1 MLRGCQASPQLS
13 LVDQVCCKLRCPHG
27 LAADSRVVPYR
38 ASALPAAGLAL
49 AFTSDQALIWTY
61 ANSTASKILSLPLPP
76 GLKGAEPLPF
86 GEIVRNGPTND
97 FGVVAVAPSTGRIV
111 FWENIDSAEARSLF
125 AQRKQGIEGWVKLY
139 SGERVTQLVDVD
151 HAGYILVLSSGRLA
165 QLTLRDAQG
174 RPSVTTTVLNAPN
187 GSSGSFFSLKGLLG
201 GSIRKSVASVKARPS
216 DTRGQMEVISA
227 TRNGSFQLWDLSWS
241 GQQIFKREVD
251 ARQIILDEVQLGSPP
266 ETRGQQDVHIL
277 DFAIL
282 GRSNEPGITDT
293 LVLVALSG
301 RNMLDHFL
309 LEVDIGE
316 STATISRAIP
326 LRSYQ
331 PAKLPAEAAGT
342 LLLPDPGH
350 TALVQFPDATVIAS
364 LVRPEESPEAQ
375 LFFDSGSTA
384 SAFQD
389 CIYFRSDAHVRIV
402 GYALEP
408 SSRKSQTCTALVFIQ
423 DFGILQIN
431 VYAPPQGTEQE
442 SRSKVTAL
450 SKLMQ
455 ATFFSTVPGTILDF
469 DTKGRYSFSQDDVE
483 QAAIHISAGI
493 LSSSFEHLEGNTLL
507 LEDNLNRRALA
518 LRTLNKHLRSQFPDL
533 SFSGRWQLLW
543 HAEKLAAC
551 MKLWEWYQKSLR
563 RQEKQPEQF
572 PEKHVVIDLVKSA
585 HEKYKKPVEPTASEH
600 EQVINFF
607 LHDIDTLEVVTPWA
621 WNFFR
626 IYYISPEAKKTL
638 QSVMQRLYEA
648 NEVYII
654 VLETAFGFRK
664 ENIDFYGLDAD
675 SLDVDGILKA
685 GYGHDKLSSN
695 FWTSN
700 HNMVTSL
707 RAIVDAGNKYA
718 NDCYEKK
725 QQEGVAQRIAQ
736 QNPRLVRLSCANHLE
751 RCRWGMEQTDPQKQ
765 SMGRKFREEW
775 DINIRPKQIG
785 HLSAIG
791 LATEGMNLA
800 ERYSDMSTLVDL
812 IWDETIF
819 LEEAKLEE
827 HSKMVETEIN
837 LKLGR
842 IKDRVADCFKQYK
855 DGFADAYFSK
865 YIATNNAGELLKKA
879 REEDRDFQAS
889 LTQYLSVSDAI
900 PPRSRIAWINNIR
913 GESAYGEA
921 AADAQ
926 DAARQETNV
935 WCKTAELSIAKLA
948 AMAQQEADAETA
960 NEAGIQKDFR
970 AHKSFQK
977 KLGYEL
983 EVAGIQNQLYEY
995 VFPTIKTA
1003 MDDESAVQLLMT
1015 EYGQGRLEER
1025 PALQHLLQQGFD
1037 QLVQHRVMDPY
1048 LLIDV
1053 LTLMLPDSAEDLTD
1067 PNTFN
1072 QFALALKVLAMINAT
1087 SDDAIHPAV
1096 RKGLLGLVWKRILLQ
1111 DDWTAIDSTQTLS
1124 QEGMA
1129 EYLAATV
1136 AGSTIRKMTGWIR
1149 DGKPSP
1155 HYFAKA
1161 HS

>member
-1 MLRGCQASPQLS
+1 MQA
-13 LVDQVCCKLRCPHG
+13 
-27 LAADSRVVPYR
+27 VPYR

-49 AFTSDQALIWTY
+49 AFTSNQALIWTY
-61 ANSTASKILSLPLPP
+61 ANTTASKILSLPLPP
-76 GLKGAEPLPF
+76 GLKGTEPLPL

-111 FWENIDSAEARSLF
+111 FWENIDSAEARSIF

-139 SGERVTQLVDVD
+139 SGERVTQMVDVD

-174 RPSVTTTVLNAPN
+174 RPSVTTSMLNVPN
-187 GSSGSFFSLKGLLG
+187 SSSGSFFSLKGLLG
-201 GSIRKSVASVKARPS
+201 GSIKKAVASVKARPS
-216 DTRGQMEVISA
+216 ETRGQMEVIAA
-227 TRNGSFQLWDLSWS
+227 TRNGTFLSWS
-241 GQQIFKREVD
+241 GQQIFKREID
-251 ARQIILDEVQLGSPP
+251 ARQTILDEVQLGSPP

-282 GRSNEPGITDT
+282 GRSTEPGVADT

-301 RNMLDHFL
+301 RGMLDHFL

-316 STATISRAIP
+316 TNATISRAIP

-331 PAKLPAEAAGT
+331 PAQLPAEAAGT

-375 LFFDSGSTA
+375 LFFDSGSTP
-384 SAFQD
+384 SSFQD
-389 CIYFRSDAHVRIV
+389 CIYFRSDANVRIV

-431 VYAPPQGTEQE
+431 VYAPATGAEQE
-442 SRSKVTAL
+442 SRTKVTAL

-483 QAAIHISAGI
+483 QAAIHISEGV
-493 LSSSFEHLEGNTLL
+493 LSSSFEHLEGNSLL
-507 LEDNLNRRALA
+507 LDESLSRRALA
-518 LRTLNKHLRSQFPDL
+518 LKTLNKHLRSQFPDL

-551 MKLWEWYQKSLR
+551 IKLWEWYQKSLR
-563 RQEKQPEQF
+563 KQEQHPNLY
-572 PEKHVVIDLVKSA
+572 PEKHVVIDLVRGA
-585 HEKYKKPVEPTASEH
+585 HEKYKKPIEPTASDH
-600 EQVINFF
+600 EQVIHFF
-607 LHDIDTLEVVTPWA
+607 LHDIDAIEVATPWA
-621 WNFFR
+621 WN
-626 IYYISPEAKKTL
+626 YISPEANKTL

-664 ENIDFYGLDAD
+664 EHVEFYGLDAD
-675 SLDVDGILKA
+675 SLDVDGILKP

-725 QQEGVAQRIAQ
+725 KEEGTAQKIAH

-751 RCRWGMEQTDPQKQ
+751 RCRWGMEQTDAQKQ
-765 SMGRKFREEW
+765 SMGRKFRDEW
-775 DINIRPKQIG
+775 DVNIRPRQIG

-800 ERYSDMSTLVDL
+800 ERYGDMSTLVDL
-812 IWDETIF
+812 IWDETLF

-842 IKDRVADCFKQYK
+842 IKDRVADCFKEYK
-855 DGFADAYFSK
+855 AGFADAYFSK
-865 YIATNNAGELLKKA
+865 YIATNNAGQLLKKA
-879 REEDRDFQAS
+879 REEDKDFQAS
-889 LTQYLSVSDAI
+889 LTQYLSAENAVS
-900 PPRSRIAWINNIR
+900 SRCRIGWINNVR
-913 GESAYGEA
+913 GESAYGDA
-921 AADAQ
+921 AVDAQ

-948 AMAQQEADAETA
+948 AMAQQEADVETA
-960 NEAGIQKDFR
+960 TGAGLEEELR
-970 AHKSFQK
+970 EHKHFQK

-995 VFPTIKTA
+995 VLPTIKTA

-1053 LTLMLPDSAEDLTD
+1053 LTLMLPDSTEDLTD

-1111 DDWTAIDSTQTLS
+1111 DDWTQIDTTQNLS

-1129 EYLAATV
+1129 EYLAQTV

-1149 DGKPSP
+1149 DGKRFLVLSRR
-1155 HYFAKA
+1155 
-1161 HS
+1161 ST